1 MNHEVKIT
9 IESGLERETPRT
21 SIIMVNLKQ
30 LSKIAADYKEFNKT
44 MDETRN
50 YIESSIMSF
59 ISEEMLYYLVMEEK
73 K

>member
-30 LSKIAADYKEFNKT
+30 LSKIDH
-44 MDETRN
+44 
-50 YIESSIMSF
+50 
-59 ISEEMLYYLVMEEK
+59 YY
-73 K
+73 